1 MYTQTFWTCS
11 VLSKWLSW
19 PLWFQIPNNPLL
31 RQELRVRTEGNINNK
46 CCSATGIGRTS
57 LLNCSPNPMKAQS
70 CIPTPTSIL
79 ISTPIT
85 KEQGSNF
92 DQWAVHEN
100 RLLFYKAVQLA
111 SIGGLNQRFH
121 FHTTFGVPENMDHRG
136 MLLLTRARP
145 KNKNVPTSAPTQP

>member
-1 MYTQTFWTCS
+1 M
-11 VLSKWLSW
+11 
-19 PLWFQIPNNPLL
+19 
-31 RQELRVRTEGNINNK
+31 RTEGNINNK
-46 CCSATGIGRTS
+46 CCSATGIGRTA

-79 ISTPIT
+79 ISTPKT

-145 KNKNVPTSAPTQP
+145 KTKTSQHQRQLSPKLNLIWVNINSLYQWEEANAFVLAWGRRMFGP